1 METKRRGAAWVTS
14 PLVLQVRNLAL
25 GVAARRVLSDA
36 GFTVAAGDKVGLVG
50 RNGAGKTSLLKVL
63 AGEDDAAGGLV
74 LRRGTL
80 GYVPQNPRP
89 RAEAANT
96 ALSHILSGRGLDRA
110 AARLAELH
118 LVLEHDHSP
127 ESIERYSAAEERY
140 RHDGGY
146 SSESD
151 ARRIASG
158 LGLRLDRVDLPLGV
172 LSGGE
177 RRRVE
182 LARVLFADADL
193 LLLDEPTNHLDSNA
207 KSWLMGFLRDYRGAV
222 IVVSHDLVLLDASIT
237 RVLHLD
243 SGRLIEYRGT
253 YSQYQVARR
262 REEERLTSL
271 AHRQEAEIKR
281 LSLLAEVMRRQTE
294 TRARQAKA
302 ICTRV
307 DRLKAARVTAPRRER
322 KVKITFP
329 EPPHSGRIALH
340 CSGLA
345 KGYGGPLVFRDVSFE
360 VERQQRLLV
369 MGLNGAGK
377 TSLLRILAGESEAN
391 AGSFRLGHGVSLGYY
406 AQEHEGIRA
415 GMTVLA
421 HMREQS
427 DAEERVLRALLGMF
441 NLTGDI
447 ARQDAGTLSGG
458 EKTKLALAQLVA
470 GRHNLLLLDEP
481 TNNLDPP
488 SRTGVARALAEWPGT
503 MVIVSHDPEFVEAL
517 QPGRVPFMPEGRV
530 DYWEGDPPEGVPLAE
545 GGEGVRGGQGPGGRE
560 AARPGGRTG

>member
-1 METKRRGAAWVTS
+1 MSRHVTS
-14 PLVLQVRNLAL
+14 ASVLQVRNLAID
-25 GVAARRVLSDA
+25 VAARRVLSDA
-36 GFTVAAGDKVGLVG
+36 SFNVASGDKVGLVG

-63 AGEDDAAGGLV
+63 AGENDPAAGLV

-89 RAEAANT
+89 RAVASQT
-96 ALSHILSGRGLDRA
+96 ALTHILSGRGLDRA

-118 LVLEHDHSP
+118 KRLEHDHSP
-127 ESIERYSAAEERY
+127 QVVDEFSEAEEKY
-140 RHDGGY
+140 RLDGGY

-151 ARRIASG
+151 ARQMGTG
-158 LGLRLDRVDLPLGV
+158 LGLRPDRIDLPLSV

-193 LLLDEPTNHLDSNA
+193 LMLDEPTNHLDSDA
-207 KSWLMGFLRDYRGAV
+207 KSWLMDFLRDYRGAV
-222 IVVSHDLVLLDASIT
+222 IVVSHDLSLLDTSIT

-243 SGRLIEYRGT
+243 AGKMREYRGT
-253 YSQYQVARR
+253 YSQYQKARQL
-262 REEERLTSL
+262 EEKRLTSL
-271 AHRQEAEIKR
+271 AQTQETEIKR
-281 LSLLAEVMRRQTE
+281 LSVLAEVMRRQTAK
-294 TRARQAKA
+294 RAKTAKS
-302 ICTRV
+302 IFKRV
-307 DRLKAARVTAPRRER
+307 DRLKAEKVSAPQRER
-322 KVKITFP
+322 KALKVRFP
-329 EPPHSGRIALH
+329 EPPRSGRVVLTAT
-340 CSGLA
+340 GLS
-345 KGYGGPLVFRDVSFE
+345 KGYGGPVVFRDVSFE
-360 VERQQRLLV
+360 VERGQRLLI

-377 TSLLRILAGESEAN
+377 TSLLRILAGQTEPNS
-391 AGSFRLGHGVSLGYY
+391 GSLKLGYGVSLGYY

-415 GMTVLA
+415 GVPVLA

-427 DAEERVLRALLGMF
+427 DEDERVLRSLLGSF
-441 NLTGDI
+441 SLTGDI

-517 QPGRVPFMPEGRV
+517 RPQRVLFMPEGRV
-530 DYWEGDPPEGVPLAE
+530 DYWEADLLDVVSLA
-545 GGEGVRGGQGPGGRE
+545 
-560 AARPGGRTG
+560 

>member
-1 METKRRGAAWVTS
+1 MIQARD
-14 PLVLQVRNLAL
+14 LAID
-25 GVAARRVLSDA
+25 VAARRVLSDA
-36 GFTVAAGDKVGLVG
+36 SFTVAAGDKVGLVG

-63 AGEDDAAGGLV
+63 AAEDDAAGGLV

-89 RAEAANT
+89 RAEAAHT
-96 ALSHILSGRGLDRA
+96 ALSHILSGRGLDQA
-110 AARLAELH
+110 AARLSELH
-118 LVLEHDHSP
+118 QVLEHDHSIA
-127 ESIERYSAAEERY
+127 SIEKYSEAEERY
-140 RHDGGY
+140 RLDGGY
-146 SSESD
+146 SSESE

-158 LGLRLDRVDLPLGV
+158 LGLRLDRVDLPLSV

-193 LLLDEPTNHLDSNA
+193 LLLDEPTNHLDSDA
-207 KSWLMGFLRDYRGAV
+207 KTWLMDFLREYRGAV
-222 IVVSHDLVLLDASIT
+222 IVVSHDLALLDASIT

-253 YSQYQVARR
+253 YSQYQAARR
-262 REEERLTSL
+262 LEEKRLTSL
-271 AHRQEAEIKR
+271 AQRQQAEIQR
-281 LSLLAEVMRRQTE
+281 LSLLAEVMRRQTQK
-294 TRARQAKA
+294 RAKQAHS
-302 ICTRV
+302 IFTRV
-307 DRLKAARVTAPRRER
+307 ERMKAQRVTAPRRER
-322 KVKITFP
+322 KVKISFP
-329 EPPHSGRIALH
+329 DPPHSGRIVLH
-340 CSGLA
+340 SNGLA

-360 VERQQRLLV
+360 VERHERLLV

-377 TSLLRILAGESEAN
+377 TSLLRILAGQSEPN

-406 AQEHEGIRA
+406 AQEHEGIRP
-415 GMTVLA
+415 GVPVLA

-441 NLTGDI
+441 GLTGDI

-488 SRTGVARALAEWPGT
+488 SRSGVARALSEWPGT
-503 MVIVSHDPEFVEAL
+503 MLIVSHDPEFVEAL
-517 QPGRVPFMPEGRV
+517 QPGRVMFMPEGRL
-530 DYWEGDPPEGVPLAE
+530 DYWDEDLLDVVSMA
-545 GGEGVRGGQGPGGRE
+545 
-560 AARPGGRTG
+560 

>member
-1 METKRRGAAWVTS
+1 MWPRVTIAS
-14 PLVLQVRNLAL
+14 VLQVRNLAID
-25 GVAARRVLSDA
+25 VAARRVLSDA
-36 GFTVAAGDKVGLVG
+36 SFTVAAGDKVGLVG

-63 AGEDDAAGGLV
+63 AGEDDPAAGLV
-74 LRRGTL
+74 MRRGSI

-89 RAEAANT
+89 RAEASHT

-118 LVLEHDHSP
+118 GKLEHDHSLANV
-127 ESIERYSAAEERY
+127 ERFSEAEERY
-140 RHDGGY
+140 RLDGGY

-151 ARRIASG
+151 ARRVGTG
-158 LGLRLDRVDLPLGV
+158 LGLRADRIDLQLSV

-193 LLLDEPTNHLDSNA
+193 LLLDEPTNHLDSDA
-207 KSWLMGFLRDYRGAV
+207 KSWLMDFLRENRGAV
-222 IVVSHDLVLLDASIT
+222 IVVSHDLILLDSSIT

-243 SGRLIEYRGT
+243 AGRMFEYRGT
-253 YSQYQVARR
+253 YSQYQEARR
-262 REEERLTSL
+262 LEEKRLTSL
-271 AHRQEAEIKR
+271 AQRQESEIKR
-281 LSLLAEVMRRQTE
+281 LSVLAEVMRRQTE
-294 TRARQAKA
+294 KRARTAKS
-302 ICTRV
+302 IFKRV
-307 DRLKAARVTAPRRER
+307 ERMKAEKVAAPRRER
-322 KVKITFP
+322 KVKVRFP
-329 EPPHSGRIALH
+329 EPPHSGRVVLAAT
-340 CSGLA
+340 GLS

-360 VERQQRLLV
+360 VERGQRLVV

-377 TSLLRILAGESEAN
+377 TSLLRILAGQSEPN

-406 AQEHEGIRA
+406 AQEHEGIRV
-415 GMTVLA
+415 GVPVLA

-427 DAEERVLRALLGMF
+427 DEDERVLRALLGSF
-441 NLTGDI
+441 SLTGDI

-488 SRTGVARALAEWPGT
+488 SRTGVAQALAEWPGT

-517 QPGRVPFMPEGRV
+517 RPARVLFMPEGRV
-530 DYWEGDPPEGVPLAE
+530 DYWEEDLLDVVSLA
-545 GGEGVRGGQGPGGRE
+545 
-560 AARPGGRTG
+560 

>member
-1 METKRRGAAWVTS
+1 
-14 PLVLQVRNLAL
+14 VLQVRNLAID
-25 GVAARRVLSDA
+25 VAARRVLSDA
-36 GFTVAAGDKVGLVG
+36 SFTVAAGDKVGLVG

-63 AGEDDAAGGLV
+63 AGEDDAAAGLA

-89 RAEAANT
+89 RAEAAKT
-96 ALSHILSGRGLDRA
+96 ALTHILSGRGLDRA
-110 AARLAELH
+110 AARVAELH
-118 LVLEHDHSP
+118 RDLEQDHSIAN
-127 ESIERYSAAEERY
+127 IERFSEAEERY
-140 RHDGGY
+140 RLDGGY
-146 SSESD
+146 TSESD
-151 ARRIASG
+151 ARRIATG
-158 LGLRLDRVDLPLGV
+158 LGLRADRVDLPLSV

-193 LLLDEPTNHLDSNA
+193 LLLDEPTNHLDSDA
-207 KSWLMGFLRDYRGAV
+207 KSWLMDFLRDYRGAV
-222 IVVSHDLVLLDASIT
+222 IVVSHDLSLLDSSIT

-243 SGRLIEYRGT
+243 AGRLIEYRGT
-253 YSQYQVARR
+253 YSQYQAARR
-262 REEERLTSL
+262 LEEKRLTSL

-294 TRARQAKA
+294 KRAKTAKA
-302 ICTRV
+302 IFKRV
-307 DRLKAARVTAPRRER
+307 DRMKAEQVRAPRRER
-322 KVKITFP
+322 KIKVRFP
-329 EPPHSGRIALH
+329 EPPHSGRVVLAV
-340 CSGLA
+340 SGLT

-377 TSLLRILAGESEAN
+377 TSLLRILAGQSEAN
-391 AGSFRLGHGVSLGYY
+391 AGSFKLGHGVSLGYY

-415 GMTVLA
+415 GVSVLA

-427 DAEERVLRALLGMF
+427 EADEVALRALLGMF
-441 NLTGDI
+441 ALTGDI

-470 GRHNLLLLDEP
+470 GKHNLLLLDEP

-488 SRTGVARALAEWPGT
+488 SRTGVANALAAWPGT
-503 MVIVSHDPEFVEAL
+503 MVIVSHDPEFVDAL
-517 QPGRVPFMPEGRV
+517 QPGKVLFMPEGRV
-530 DYWEGDPPEGVPLAE
+530 DYWEQDLLDVVSLA
-545 GGEGVRGGQGPGGRE
+545 
-560 AARPGGRTG
+560 

>member
-1 METKRRGAAWVTS
+1 M
-14 PLVLQVRNLAL
+14 LQVRNLAIE
-25 GVAARRVLSDA
+25 VAARRVLSDA
-36 GFTVAAGDKVGLVG
+36 AFTVAPGDKVGLVG

-63 AGEDDAAGGLV
+63 AGEDDPAAGLV

-89 RAEAANT
+89 RAEAT
-96 ALSHILSGRGLDRA
+96 QSALSHILSGRGLDRA

-118 LVLEHDHSP
+118 AALEHDPSLANVQRF
-127 ESIERYSAAEERY
+127 SDAEERY
-140 RHDGGY
+140 RLDGGY

-151 ARRIASG
+151 ARRIATG
-158 LGLRLDRVDLPLGV
+158 LGLKPDRVDRPLGV

-193 LLLDEPTNHLDSNA
+193 LLLDEPTNHLDVDA
-207 KSWLMGFLRDYRGAV
+207 KAWLMDFLRSNRGAV
-222 IVVSHDLVLLDASIT
+222 IVVSHDLQLLDEAIT

-243 SGRLIEYRGT
+243 SGRMREYRGT
-253 YSQYQVARR
+253 YSQYLAAREA
-262 REEERLTSL
+262 EEKRMTSL

-281 LSLLAEVMRRQTE
+281 LSLLAEVMRRQTAK
-294 TRARQAKA
+294 RARTAQSIFK
-302 ICTRV
+302 RV
-307 DRLKAARVTAPRRER
+307 DRLKAQQVSAPRRER
-322 KVKITFP
+322 KVKVRFP
-329 EPPHSGRIALH
+329 APPHSGRVSLTVER
-340 CSGLA
+340 LA
-345 KGYGGPLVFRDVSFE
+345 KGYGGPLVFKDVTFE
-360 VERQQRLLV
+360 VERGHRLLV

-377 TSLLRILAGESEAN
+377 TSLLRVLAGESQAD

-415 GMTVLA
+415 GLPVLN
-421 HMREQS
+421 HMRMYS
-427 DAEERVLRALLGMF
+427 DEDEPQLRALLGMF
-441 NLTGDI
+441 GLTGDI

-488 SRTGVARALAEWPGT
+488 SRVGVAEALSAWPGT
-503 MVIVSHDPEFVEAL
+503 MVVVSHDPEFVEAL
-517 QPGRVPFMPEGRV
+517 KPARVLFMPEGRI
-530 DYWEGDPPEGVPLAE
+530 DYWDEEFLDVVSLA
-545 GGEGVRGGQGPGGRE
+545 
-560 AARPGGRTG
+560 